1 MNERELNI
9 LTGVIADP
17 EQNVYDVSEFKNRLE
32 IERII
37 NIFKLNNEQKI
48 KSTIFAIKNLAT
60 FKLVLSN
67 N

>member
-9 LTGVIADP
+9 LTGVISDP
-17 EQNVYDVSEFKNRLE
+17 EENVYDTSEFKNRLE

-37 NIFKLNNEQKI
+37 NIFRLNEEQKI
-48 KSTIFAIKNLAT
+48 KNPIFAIKNLAT